1 MYNEFPHQ
9 APVTERPVALLAW
22 RGAFMPNSPALEKNH
37 WFGPEDIAAWPWR
50 LFASVAEASARAASN
65 AVVSGQFR
73 SYPLFVTDGGL
84 ISAITRGKPQEGSKE
99 PSVKTDNASS
109 EPKGQELV
117 YSARVSL
124 DRTQMQIE
132 DKLVNLSPGMAVLR
146 SRQVREKLSATCCRR
161 QSATSRRSCERDN
174 AGSSQRT

>member
-1 MYNEFPHQ
+1 
-9 APVTERPVALLAW
+9 
-22 RGAFMPNSPALEKNH
+22 MPSTTSSSVSSAQHPAV
-37 WFGPEDIAAWPWR
+37 FGRE
-50 LFASVAEASARAASN
+50 
-65 AVVSGQFR
+65 R

-84 ISAITRGKPQEGSKE
+84 ISAIMRGKPQEGSKE

-117 YSARVSL
+117 HSARVSL

-146 SRQVREKLSATCCRR
+146 SRQVREKLSATCYRR
-161 QSATSRRSCERDN
+161 
-174 AGSSQRT
+174 

>member
-1 MYNEFPHQ
+1 M
-9 APVTERPVALLAW
+9 
-22 RGAFMPNSPALEKNH
+22 ALETIRV
-37 WFGPEDIAAWPWR
+37 G
-50 LFASVAEASARAASN
+50 
-65 AVVSGQFR
+65 SGSLGQGSLERCRQR
-73 SYPLFVTDGGL
+73 SISFYPLFVTDGGL

-161 QSATSRRSCERDN
+161 
-174 AGSSQRT
+174 